1 MAKIQRKAQKIFAG
15 AANTDEKAVFGSMKT
30 GTPVYSDDVEQLQ
43 SSDYEQGWQNSI
55 VLEKAPFLEEMNGVQ
70 YGLSSQIA
78 YLLQQGIPEWD
89 AETTYYTNGFC
100 SYNGVIYKSLIDD
113 NLGNIPSETQ
123 LSWEEFTSGGE
134 GDSLYDKITN
144 CILSNAGASITPT
157 DYIQQAYV
165 NKDCTI
171 SETNVVSGF
180 SATSYIILNK
190 TFTNS
195 SSFTFTIPFTLTA
208 TTGVQPI
215 VAINDTANSLAV
227 VNGVLRL
234 NYMGETL
241 TGTTTLA
248 PSTAYTV
255 QFIRTDNGYTVQI
268 KSAANEDYT
277 QEINLPSSLDYF
289 SGKTVYLGSD
299 RVNALNGTIDL
310 ANTSITADNAIFWDI
325 NTLLDFQTVTL
336 SGSLDTLMPN
346 GRKEDLTLNNLEQT
360 VTLDTT
366 LLLNNATGNTKT
378 ILVKDN
384 NEVMIRDSYTESS
397 DEPAD
402 AVSGAIWLDTDVNQM
417 KEQQVVL
424 PNLLNAGCSFY
435 DGVASNFSQASYL
448 SLPSEYDLGTDWSI
462 SLPIN
467 IQKNADNDMNV
478 ILGDLTK
485 EGSSVIPD
493 SVALVYDGD
502 ETVTAYLRRE
512 DVYGVTKQ
520 VVTSTAYKVTKG
532 ETTGYVSVEGS
543 TGTYVPASTQVYADS
558 GLSVELETAAANT
571 WTYTGDS
578 VENTATQSGYVRES
592 GSVFVVNGVQV
603 YTTADLTTPLETA
616 SGSDWVY
623 TGATSPS
630 MIGALNETVAPQDDN
645 VTITGSLSN
654 NNGILS
660 GFSASNYATLP
671 ITLNFGSEPW
681 EMVWKITA
689 PSSYINEDTL
699 IVFGAVNNIMGIA
712 YNIKADTLETF
723 LSSNGTSWDL
733 LNSENKAAFDFQGNK
748 NYYIRTSY
756 NGTEYKQEVSETG
769 GESDWQTVATY
780 EISTPIFSNYTPG
793 LGIWIVNDD
802 SNFFRGGSIDIK
814 ESYIKRGD
822 NIIWQYQSGDNTLE
836 LSYNGTQYSLGSQTL
851 ASTDA
856 VKSGWQPTI
865 GSAPS
870 TADAYFNST
879 IDIGNA
885 EMSFWTWNGISDIKP
900 NINLIGGV
908 GFNNGVLSG
917 FSTSN
922 YATLPQ
928 IFNPGSN
935 PWEMV
940 WKITTGGNLVNQTIV
955 GRIEGQ
961 QLAID
966 IGNSKFRISVSSN
979 GTSWDV
985 VNNQTG
991 TYTVL
996 TNTTYWVKVSFTGTS
1011 YTLAYSLTGEPQSYI
1026 TDITVSSS
1034 TPVFI
1039 PDSPNIYLGRDNSGE
1054 NIMSGTID
1062 LNESYININGQTW
1075 WKWNGVTEAG
1085 YSWQTFPA
1093 AKIGEVT
1100 MKSETRVIEPN
1111 LTITGTLT
1119 NNNGVF
1125 SGFSTT
1131 NYGTFN
1137 GSSVIAAPESFEIL
1151 FKITTGSSFPSYA
1164 RIINPI
1170 ISSGDSTLAPYIQ
1183 VASSGII
1190 LVWYDG
1196 SSYSSYTAIET
1207 PHLNTMY
1214 WLKWAYDG
1222 STITGLYSLDG
1233 KAYTTVSNNGNPV
1246 TPRFNTT
1253 TLRLGSRNND
1263 SQAVFNGSIDLNESY
1278 IKINDEIW
1286 WKWSGVME
1294 TTTVTSNFFDSASL
1308 SYPVELVKKEDY
1320 VSLLDMVYPIGFP
1333 MPSID
1338 GTLRTGEIWL
1348 EGATVNISSYPALYS
1363 VYGTT
1368 YGGDGEVN
1376 FQLPDLRNRVL
1387 WGSGDN
1393 TFGPLEAGLPNLTG
1407 SVYTQNVAVGGGG
1420 AQWRGGETGVLYPS
1434 GGSAAGAAGN
1444 NWVTVNNTINF
1455 NAQRGNAIYGAS
1467 STVQPPSIKVR
1478 WKTRYK

>member
-1 MAKIQRKAQKIFAG
+1 M
-15 AANTDEKAVFGSMKT
+15 
-30 GTPVYSDDVEQLQ
+30 
-43 SSDYEQGWQNSI
+43 
-55 VLEKAPFLEEMNGVQ
+55 
-70 YGLSSQIA
+70 
-78 YLLQQGIPEWD
+78 
-89 AETTYYTNGFC
+89 
-100 SYNGVIYKSLIDD
+100 
-113 NLGNIPSETQ
+113 
-123 LSWEEFTSGGE
+123 
-134 GDSLYDKITN
+134 KITRRR
-144 CILSNAGASITPT
+144 
-157 DYIQQAYV
+157 
-165 NKDCTI
+165 
-171 SETNVVSGF
+171 
-180 SATSYIILNK
+180 
-190 TFTNS
+190 
-195 SSFTFTIPFTLTA
+195 LT
-208 TTGVQPI
+208 
-215 VAINDTANSLAV
+215 
-227 VNGVLRL
+227 
-234 NYMGETL
+234 
-241 TGTTTLA
+241 
-248 PSTAYTV
+248 
-255 QFIRTDNGYTVQI
+255 
-268 KSAANEDYT
+268 
-277 QEINLPSSLDYF
+277 
-289 SGKTVYLGSD
+289 SD
-299 RVNALNGTIDL
+299 RINALHGTIDL
-310 ANTSITADNAIFWDI
+310 ANTSITADNATFWDI

-360 VTLDTT
+360 VTLDAT

-402 AVSGAIWLDTDVNQM
+402 AVSGAIWLDTDANQM

-424 PNLLNAGCSFY
+424 PNLLNSGCSFY
-435 DGVASNFSQASYL
+435 DGVASNFSQAGYL
-448 SLPSEYDLGTDWSI
+448 SLPSVYDLGSAWSI
-462 SLPIN
+462 SLPVN
-467 IQKNADNDMNV
+467 IRKNADSDMNV
-478 ILGDLTK
+478 ILGDLTE
-485 EGSSVIPD
+485 EGSSVLPD
-493 SVALVYDGD
+493 SVALVYDGN

-512 DVYGVTKQ
+512 DVYAVTKQ

-543 TGTYVPASTQVYADS
+543 TGTYVPTDTQVYADS

-699 IVFGAVNNIMGIA
+699 IVFGAANNTMGIA

-1039 PDSPNIYLGRDNSGE
+1039 PDSPNIYLGRDNGGE

-1062 LNESYININGQTW
+1062 LNSSYININGRTW

-1085 YSWQTFPA
+1085 YSWQEFPA

-1100 MKSETRVIEPN
+1100 MKSETVQPN
-1111 LTITGTLT
+1111 ITINGTLT

-1125 SGFSTT
+1125 SGFSAD
-1131 NYGTFN
+1131 NYIMSQAFQPGNQPWEIRTKVN
-1137 GSSVIAAPESFEIL
+1137 INDVQTPGEIIGSGLIAARFNIWYGFGYWRLSFSSNNTSWNIADSAHGTYTVL
-1151 FKITTGSSFPSYA
+1151 PNTDYWIKVTFTGTTY
-1164 RIINPI
+1164 
-1170 ISSGDSTLAPYIQ
+1170 TLA
-1183 VASSGII
+1183 
-1190 LVWYDG
+1190 
-1196 SSYSSYTAIET
+1196 
-1207 PHLNTMY
+1207 
-1214 WLKWAYDG
+1214 
-1222 STITGLYSLDG
+1222 YSLTGEPDS
-1233 KAYTTVSNNGNPV
+1233 YVDDVTVTSSLSMYNTDTPPV
-1246 TPRFNTT
+1246 
-1253 TLRLGSRNND
+1253 LGSNKASLELLNPL
-1263 SQAVFNGSIDLNESY
+1263 NGSIDLKETSFYINNELVWAWNGYTSTTELHSY
-1278 IKINDEIW
+1278 N
-1286 WKWSGVME
+1286 
-1294 TTTVTSNFFDSASL
+1294 SASL
-1308 SYPVELVKKEDY
+1308 DYPVELVKKEDY

-1338 GTLRTGEIWL
+1338 GKLRAGEIWL
-1348 EGATVNISSYPALYS
+1348 EGATVNISSYSALYS

-1376 FQLPDLRNRVL
+1376 FRLPDLRNRVL
-1387 WGSGDN
+1387 WGSGDS

-1434 GGSAAGAAGN
+1434 GGAAAGAAGN